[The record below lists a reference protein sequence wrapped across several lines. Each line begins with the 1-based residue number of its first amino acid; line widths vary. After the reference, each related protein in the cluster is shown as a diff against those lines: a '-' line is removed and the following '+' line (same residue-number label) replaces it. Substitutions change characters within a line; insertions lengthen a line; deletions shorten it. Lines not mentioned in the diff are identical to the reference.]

1 MTAIPRAGLL
11 RSLTRRS
18 MEFKLMTQDSML
30 LAGLLVV
37 GAFIFM
43 FVAWPL
49 ARVIAQ
55 GFFTPDG
62 QFSLEQFRR
71 YVDPNSTRHYRLIFY
86 NTMQMGTLSAL
97 FGTT

>member
-1 MTAIPRAGLL
+1 MIATPRSGLL

-18 MEFKLMTQDSML
+18 SEFKLMRQDSVL

-55 GFFTPDG
+55 GFFSPDG

-71 YVDPNSTRHYRLIFY
+71 YVNPNSTRH
-86 NTMQMGTLSAL
+86 
-97 FGTT
+97 